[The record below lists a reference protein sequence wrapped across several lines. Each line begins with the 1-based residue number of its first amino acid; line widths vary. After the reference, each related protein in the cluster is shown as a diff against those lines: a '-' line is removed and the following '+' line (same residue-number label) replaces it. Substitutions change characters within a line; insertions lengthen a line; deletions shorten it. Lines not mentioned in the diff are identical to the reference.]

1 MSFSARKPGP
11 RFEPRPR
18 LTDAFI
24 NSVNEAVDLEDLVSE
39 SVDLRRSGTTVM
51 GKCPFHNDGTAS
63 LSVSSEKG
71 FFNCFGCGAGGNA
84 VKWAQLTY
92 GLPFPKAVQMLAE
105 RAGIPF
111 PHAGDAPQLMPR
123 PTPVVRP
130 KPNEASA
137 LPVAPVENLYQVTRI
152 AADAYIAALVR
163 SPEAIAYL
171 ESRGITPE
179 IARRYVI
186 GFAPDEFGFLK
197 GAFGNDYARNTDLIA
212 AGLSKEKI
220 TPERNTR
227 WDFFRKR
234 VIFGVRD
241 KEGRPIAFGGR
252 VLPGDDGPKYLNTPE
267 TGIFHK
273 GEVVYGL
280 YEAASA
286 IRAVQRAC
294 VVEGYM
300 DVLSLAG
307 KGVKNAV
314 ACMGTAV
321 TESQIEQILAHTRDV
336 LFVMDGDAAGRKAM
350 LRALLLVIP
359 YADANRFQFLLL
371 PDDLD
376 PDEYV
381 RAHGPAA
388 FREEHHLG
396 IGEALSKL
404 LAEQADAA
412 DEAGKRSLLQRAARA
427 IEKLDPSSPLA
438 ADLRARMTRI
448 EGIESPNP
456 ALARPP
462 RAPAAKPVALPAIPP
477 AGERL
482 LNAAMRLPGEAGRAR
497 MNVNS
502 VFAAGAGPDMVEREF
517 LARLD
522 AAIAAGKAAPSQCT
536 DQERRSYE
544 RVLEASGAI
553 AGEIRRSREAAA
565 AARLLARGEISD
577 SAYLAARTRE

>member
-1 MSFSARKPGP
+1 MSFPARKPGP

-24 NSVNEAVDLEDLVSE
+24 NSVNEATDLEGLVSE

-51 GKCPFHNDGTAS
+51 GRCPFHNDSTAS

-92 GLPFPKAVQMLAE
+92 GLSFPKAVQMLAD
-105 RAGIPF
+105 RAGIAF
-111 PHAGDAPQLMPR
+111 PYPGATPQPAPR
-123 PTPVVRP
+123 ATPVVKA
-130 KPNEASA
+130 KPSDGPT
-137 LPVAPVENLYQVTRI
+137 LPLVPTENLYQVTRI
-152 AADAYIAALVR
+152 AADAYISALSR

-197 GAFGNDYARNTDLIA
+197 TAFGDYARNPDLIA
-212 AGLSKEKI
+212 AGLSKEKV
-220 TPERNTR
+220 TPERTTR

-241 KEGRPIAFGGR
+241 REGRPIAFGGR
-252 VLPGDDGPKYLNTPE
+252 VLPGEDGPKYLNTPE

-280 YEAASA
+280 YEAVSA
-286 IRAVQRAC
+286 IRAAQRAC

-307 KGVKNAV
+307 KGVKNSV
-314 ACMGTAV
+314 ACMGTAL
-321 TESQIEQILAHTRDV
+321 TENQIEQILSHTKDV
-336 LFVMDGDAAGRKAM
+336 LFVMDGDAPGRKAM

-359 YADANRFQFLLL
+359 YAAANRFQFLLL
-371 PDDLD
+371 PDNLD

-381 RAHGPAA
+381 RAHGPGV

-396 IGEALSKL
+396 LGEAMSKL
-404 LAEQADAA
+404 LAEQVEAA
-412 DEAGKRSLLQRAARA
+412 DDPGKRSLLQRAARA
-427 IEKLDPSSPLA
+427 IEKLEPSNPLA
-438 ADLRARMTRI
+438 ADLNARVRRI
-448 EGIESPNP
+448 EALAAPTQPHPPGRP
-456 ALARPP
+456 ALK
-462 RAPAAKPVALPAIPP
+462 PAAMPAIPP

-482 LNAAMRLPGEAGRAR
+482 LNAAMRLPREADRAR
-497 MNVNS
+497 MTVNS
-502 VFAAGAGPDMVEREF
+502 VFGAGAGPDMVERGF

-522 AAIAAGKAAPSQCT
+522 AAIAAGKAAPMQCSE
-536 DQERRSYE
+536 QERRSYE
-544 RVLEASGAI
+544 RVLESSGAI
-553 AGEIRRSREAAA
+553 ASEIRRSREAAA
-565 AARLLARGEISD
+565 VERQLARGELSD

>member
-1 MSFSARKPGP
+1 MSFSASKPGP

-24 NSVNEAVDLEDLVSE
+24 NSVNEATDLEDLVSE

-51 GKCPFHNDGTAS
+51 GKCPFHNDSTAS

-84 VKWAQLTY
+84 VKWTQLAY
-92 GLPFPKAVQMLAE
+92 GLSFPKAVQFLSK

-111 PHAGDAPQLMPR
+111 PYPGAAPQPIPR
-123 PTPVVRP
+123 ATPVVKA
-130 KPNEASA
+130 KPDAPL
-137 LPVAPVENLYQVTRI
+137 LPAVPAENLYQVTRI
-152 AADAYIAALVR
+152 AADAYIAALSR

-197 GAFGNDYARNTDLIA
+197 GAFGDYAKNPDLVA
-212 AGLSKEKI
+212 AGLSKEKVS
-220 TPERNTR
+220 PERSTR

-280 YEAASA
+280 YEAVGA
-286 IRAVQRAC
+286 IRTARRAC

-307 KGVKNAV
+307 KGIKNSV
-314 ACMGTAV
+314 ACMGTAL
-321 TESQIEQILAHTRDV
+321 TENQIEQILAHTKDV
-336 LFVMDGDAAGRKAM
+336 LFVMDGDAPGRKAM

-359 YADANRFQFLLL
+359 YAAANRFQFLLL

-381 RAHGPAA
+381 RAHGPGV
-388 FREEHHLG
+388 FREDHHLG
-396 IGEALSKL
+396 LGEAMSKL
-404 LAEQADAA
+404 LAEQVEAA
-412 DEAGKRSLLQRAARA
+412 DDAGKRSLLQRASRA
-427 IEKLDPSSPLA
+427 VEKLGSSTPLA
-438 ADLRARMTRI
+438 ADLKVRLGRI
-448 EGIESPNP
+448 EALSAPSLPP
-456 ALARPP
+456 APGR
-462 RAPAAKPVALPAIPP
+462 PAAKPGAMPAIPP
-477 AGERL
+477 AGEQL
-482 LNAAMRLPGEAGRAR
+482 LNAAMRLPAEAARAR
-497 MNVNS
+497 ITVNS
-502 VFAAGAGPDMVEREF
+502 VFGAGAGPDTVERGF

-522 AAIAAGKAAPSQCT
+522 AAIAAGKAAPVQCT
-536 DQERRSYE
+536 EQERRSYE
-544 RVLEASGAI
+544 RVLDSSGAI
-553 AGEIRRSREAAA
+553 ASEIRRSRDAAEAA
-565 AARLLARGEISD
+565 RQLARGETTD